1 MSCWI
6 LESERLLLRPPHVA
20 DVGAIASQIGDW
32 DVAKNL
38 SRVPHPYCEQDA
50 TDWLALNAESR
61 ARGTAYGFA
70 ITRKWDGV
78 FIGVVGVHLHEKG
91 SLELGYW
98 LGKRYWSHGYA
109 TEAARRLA
117 SFSFRELK
125 ADHLV
130 AGWFHDNPASGNVLA
145 KLGFRPVGVE
155 RRDCRSRGAPVAC
168 NMVSLKA
175 HEFACRK
182 KAEAA

>member
-6 LESERLLLRPPHVA
+6 LESERLLLRPPHMA
-20 DVGAIASQIGDW
+20 DVDAIVAQIGDR

-50 TDWLALNAESR
+50 KDWLELSAELR
-61 ARGTAYGFA
+61 ARGSAYGFA

-78 FIGVVGVHLHEKG
+78 FIGVCGVHLHEQG

-98 LGKRYWSHGYA
+98 LGKRYWGHGYA

-117 SFSFRELK
+117 SFAFRELK
-125 ADHLV
+125 ADGLI

-145 KLGFRPVGVE
+145 KLGFRPTGVE
-155 RRDCRSRGAPVAC
+155 KRDCRSRGAPVTC
-168 NMVSLKA
+168 NMVSLNA
-175 HEFACRK
+175 ASFARQK
-182 KAEAA
+182 KEAA